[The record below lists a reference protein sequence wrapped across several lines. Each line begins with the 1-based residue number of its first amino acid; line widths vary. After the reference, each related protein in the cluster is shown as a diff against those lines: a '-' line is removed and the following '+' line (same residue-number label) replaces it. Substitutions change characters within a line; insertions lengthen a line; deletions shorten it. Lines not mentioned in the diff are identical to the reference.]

1 MLGYL
6 LINYL
11 GVNDPSNSCQSC
23 FFTLEKEN
31 LAIVVMEKGSSQKTL
46 LFAFTVSLFWKIE
59 TYLK

>member
-31 LAIVVMEKGSSQKTL
+31 LAIVVMEKGRSQKTL
-46 LFAFTVSLFWKIE
+46 LFALLRFLYFGR
-59 TYLK
+59 LKRT